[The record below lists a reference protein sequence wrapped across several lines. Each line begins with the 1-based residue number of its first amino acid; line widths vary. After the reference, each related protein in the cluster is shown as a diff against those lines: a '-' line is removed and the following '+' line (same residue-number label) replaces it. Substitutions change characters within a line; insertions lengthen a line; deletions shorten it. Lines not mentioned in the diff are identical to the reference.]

1 MAIEWTPD
9 LAVGV
14 EEIDTQHQKLFE
26 AVNKLLAAM
35 WDGKGKEETGNLLN
49 FLAEYVVTHFGME
62 EGLMKALNYPYFPE
76 HKKLHEQFVEEF
88 SAVKRKYETGEIT
101 SSSCI
106 TVLDGTCDWLRN
118 HISKVDKALGSYIQ
132 KSES

>member
-1 MAIEWTPD
+1 MAIEWTAD

-49 FLAEYVVTHFGME
+49 FLADYVVTHFGME
-62 EGLMKALNYPYFPE
+62 EGLMKALNYPAYAD
-76 HKKLHEQFVEEF
+76 HKKLHGQFVEEF
-88 SAVKRKYETGEIT
+88 SAIKTKYENGEIT

-118 HISKVDKALGSYIQ
+118 HISKVDKALGNYVQNSR
-132 KSES
+132 S